1 MNFLD
6 YGIIAFYLV
15 GLLLLGALFREQ
27 KSKQDYFLGGRSLGW
42 KPLTLS
48 IMATQLSA
56 ISFISAPAFVGLR
69 EGGGLIWL
77 SYELALPLA
86 MLFLLVFI
94 LPTLHRSGV
103 ISVYDY
109 LEKRFNQHTRLLI
122 SLVFQISRS
131 FATGIMIYAI
141 SIILQSSMG
150 LALWQSVVLIG
161 VVTMIYSTLG
171 GMKAVVYGDAIQML
185 LIVTGS
191 LVCLYFALHELGGWM
206 SFTAMVDVERLQ
218 AVQPSSL
225 GFEGDGFGLWPM
237 LFGGAILYASYY
249 GCDQSEAQR
258 SLSAQSTSDLRKML
272 LAAGVLRFPVTLIYC
287 FTGLAIGTLAM
298 HSDEFYAK
306 IPPDSPDWMMPI
318 FIINY
323 LPNGII
329 GILIVAIMAAA
340 MSSLSS
346 AINSLSAVSTQ
357 DYFRLRKQDPDEKQ
371 YLQTARITG
380 FFWGIVTLILSFYAG
395 QIADTVIEAI
405 NKIGSLFYGPVLATF
420 SLAILSKRVTAKAM
434 NLGLLA
440 GVLSNLYL
448 AIMQTQIF
456 WFWWNLTGFLVT
468 CVIAY
473 LLSGRAADSGDAA
486 DKESTAV
493 QSENGV
499 TSLILVGW
507 FLVILTFCFMIPT
520 LFGI

>member
-1 MNFLD
+1 
-6 YGIIAFYLV
+6 
-15 GLLLLGALFREQ
+15 
-27 KSKQDYFLGGRSLGW
+27 
-42 KPLTLS
+42 
-48 IMATQLSA
+48 MATQLSA

-109 LEKRFNQHTRLLI
+109 LEQRFNRQTRLLI

-141 SIILQSSMG
+141 SIILQSTMG
-150 LALWQSVVLIG
+150 LALWQSVMLIG
-161 VVTMIYSTLG
+161 VVTLVYSTLG

-185 LIVTGS
+185 LIVGGA
-191 LVCLYFALHELGGWM
+191 LICLYFALHQLGGWE
-206 SFTAMVDVERLQ
+206 SFTDKVDTQRLQ
-218 AVQPSSL
+218 AVKIYSF
-225 GFEGDGFGLWPM
+225 GFQGDGFGLWPM
-237 LFGGAILYASYY
+237 LFGGIILYASYY

-272 LAAGVLRFPVTLIYC
+272 LAAGILRFPVTLVYC
-287 FTGLAIGTLAM
+287 ITGLAIGTLAM
-298 HSDEFYAK
+298 HSPDFLSK
-306 IPPDSPDWMMPI
+306 IPTDSPDWMMPV

-329 GILIVAIMAAA
+329 GLLVVAIMAAA

-357 DYFRLRKQDPDEKQ
+357 DYFRLRRHNPEEES
-371 YLQTARITG
+371 YLKTARIAG
-380 FFWGIVTLILSFYAG
+380 VFWGLITLLLSFYAG

-420 SLAILSKRVTAKAM
+420 TLAILTKRVTANGM
-434 NLGLLA
+434 NIGLIA

-448 AIMQTQIF
+448 ALAQTQIF
-456 WFWWNLTGFLVT
+456 WFWWNLSGFLVT
-468 CVIAY
+468 GLAAF
-473 LLSGRAADSGDAA
+473 LLSTKKTQHLEKEVSNTEFRLAGD
-486 DKESTAV
+486 KISV
-493 QSENGV
+493 LV
-499 TSLILVGW
+499 LVGW
-507 FLVILTFCFMIPT
+507 FLFILISCFVLPGI
-520 LFGI
+520 LFG